1 MINSLANSQEKGLN
15 NIYPKV
21 FRKELKNKGIDN
33 VLVDTGLNIVGKKIK
48 KGIWWITSSGITLT
62 NYEAKILQK

>member
-1 MINSLANSQEKGLN
+1 MINSLANSHEKGLN

-48 KGIWWITSSGITLT
+48 QRILWITSSGITLT

>member
-1 MINSLANSQEKGLN
+1 MINSLANSHEKGLN

-48 KGIWWITSSGITLT
+48 KRILWITSSGITLT